1 MGITRLPTF
10 IVGPHLRD
18 GRLEVVLPAF
28 PLPDQGI
35 HAVYPH
41 HRNLS
46 VKVRVFVDFL
56 AERFGPEPYWDAG
69 LDLPA
74 APALAVKGG

>member
-10 IVGPHLRD
+10 IVGDHLRA
-18 GRLEVVLPAF
+18 GRLEVVLPGF
-28 PLPDQGI
+28 PPPEQGI

-41 HRNLS
+41 SRNLS

-56 AERFGPEPYWDAG
+56 AELFGPEPYWDDG
-69 LDLPA
+69 LDRLMGPTT
-74 APALAVKGG
+74 PDV